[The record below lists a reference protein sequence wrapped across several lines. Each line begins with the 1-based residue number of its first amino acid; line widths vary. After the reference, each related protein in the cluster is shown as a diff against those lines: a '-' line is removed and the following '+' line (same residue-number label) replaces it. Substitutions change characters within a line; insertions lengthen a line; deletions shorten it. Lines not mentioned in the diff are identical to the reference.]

1 MDLRSLAA
9 HCTTTEPVILGWMEQ
24 KYGYVPALA
33 KVNENFSSGSSTLDL
48 NTLSV
53 LTTVCGISSRLVQVT
68 VVPTATVRV
77 AGPKLKLS
85 TFTSA
90 LAAFGGVAELPGA
103 PAESSSVRT
112 ITVANRPKS
121 HTVFLFTCSFLLFSR
136 PCVLKK
142 WRLCFLGRQMPTL
155 IMETR

>member
-24 KYGYVPALA
+24 KYGYVPGLA
-33 KVNENFSSGSSTLDL
+33 KVKENFSSVSSTLDL

-53 LTTVCGISSRLVQVT
+53 LTIVWGISSRFVQVT

-90 LAAFGGVAELPGA
+90 LAGCAVFAELPGQ
-103 PAESSSVRT
+103 PDGSRNF
-112 ITVANRPKS
+112 AN
-121 HTVFLFTCSFLLFSR
+121 
-136 PCVLKK
+136 
-142 WRLCFLGRQMPTL
+142 
-155 IMETR
+155 

>member
-1 MDLRSLAA
+1 
-9 HCTTTEPVILGWMEQ
+9 MEQ

-33 KVNENFSSGSSTLDL
+33 KVKENFSSVSSTLDL

-53 LTTVCGISSRLVQVT
+53 LTIVWGISSRLVQVT

-90 LAAFGGVAELPGA
+90 LAGSALFAELPGERA
-103 PAESSSVRT
+103 DRSSVAT
-112 ITVANRPKS
+112 ITVANRPAM
-121 HTVFLFTCSFLLFSR
+121 HTLFLIIVLFLFSE
-136 PCVLKK
+136 
-142 WRLCFLGRQMPTL
+142 
-155 IMETR
+155 I